1 MEDVVKIIFAILIF
15 LSVEFM
21 HNNYIILFS
30 QLSKVFVYKFL
41 CIFNIYI
48 LWSLTIA
55 TLGYIFRMDF
65 LLLIKIAGSCNFL
78 LTNITMEWFFS
89 RVNSNVSF

>member
-41 CIFNIYI
+41 CIFMI
-48 LWSLTIA
+48 SHSIA
-55 TLGYIFRMDF
+55 TLGYIFQMDF